1 MEKEF
6 TEGVK
11 FLLAEPKRAILKLSI
26 PMIIGMVVHS
36 LYNLVDGIWV
46 AGLGSDA
53 LAAIGLFFP
62 IFMVV
67 ISLASGI
74 GIGGSAA
81 ISRKIGAK
89 DKKMAD
95 SSAVHTFILGL
106 FIGILFSVGMLP
118 FVQKVFISM
127 GAKGEVLKL
136 VVSYARI
143 LLAGT
148 VVLVFT
154 NIGGGILRGEGD
166 TRRAMYVMI
175 LGSGLNIILDPFF
188 IYQLKMGVRG
198 AAWASVV
205 SLFISSLVM
214 WYWLFIKK
222 DTYVDIIFSSFRFS
236 GKVIK
241 EILRVGIP
249 ASFAQ
254 ISMSLASFILNIIII
269 KTGGTDGIAV
279 FTSAWRILM
288 LCLVPLMGIGMGVTS
303 VVGAAYGARDILKLK
318 EGYIYG
324 IKLGAIIESVVVF
337 LIVIFAPQISHL
349 FTYSKKTV
357 HISEDLIKAFRI
369 LAWFLPAV
377 PFGRLTASLF
387 QGIGRG
393 ENALFL
399 AILRTIILQLFFS
412 YLFGILLKLGIS
424 GVWCGI
430 VSGHT
435 IGSLIAF
442 IWGMGTIRGLEKTL
456 PDRITSLPR

>member
-95 SSAVHTFILGL
+95 LSAVHTLILGFL
-106 FIGILFSVGMLP
+106 VGIIFSTGMLP
-118 FVQKVFISM
+118 FIQKVFLSM
-127 GAKGEVLKL
+127 GAKGNVLQL
-136 VVSYARI
+136 VVSYAKI
-143 LLAGT
+143 LLSGT
-148 VVLVFT
+148 IIIVFT

-166 TRRAMYVMI
+166 TKRAMYVMV
-175 LGSGLNIILDPFF
+175 LGAGLNIFLDPVF
-188 IYQLKMGVRG
+188 IYQLKMGVKG
-198 AAWASVV
+198 AAWASLL
-205 SLFISSLVM
+205 SLFISSLIM
-214 WYWLFIKK
+214 WHWLFIKK
-222 DTYVDIIFSSFRFS
+222 DTYVDIVFSSFRLNWNI
-236 GKVIK
+236 IK

-254 ISMSLASFILNIIII
+254 ISMSLAVFVLNLFII

-279 FTSAWRILM
+279 FTSTWRILM
-288 LCLVPLMGIGMGVTS
+288 LCLVPLMGIGMTLTS
-303 VVGAAYGARDILKLK
+303 VIGAAYGERNIFKLK

-324 IKLGAIIESVVVF
+324 IKMGIIIEIIVVF
-337 LIVIFAPQISHL
+337 LIMIFAPQISRI
-349 FTYSKKTV
+349 FTYSKKSS
-357 HISEDLIKAFRI
+357 HILPDLIKAFRI

-377 PFGRLTASLF
+377 PFGRLTSSLF

-393 ENALFL
+393 ENAFFL
-399 AILRTIILQLFFS
+399 AVLRTIILQIFFS
-412 YLFGILLKLGIS
+412 YLFGIVLKSGIS
-424 GVWCGI
+424 GIWCGI
-430 VSGHT
+430 VAGNI

-442 IWGMGTIRGLEKTL
+442 LWGIGTIKGLEKKL
-456 PDRITSLPR
+456 K